1 MARKSKDFKDLMKQ
15 KQSSQEKHK
24 NLEALREK
32 MQGGVFGELAA
43 NIPIEPK
50 GAIKMSDVLKQF
62 VDPYLHT
69 VHNLKQCKA
78 LLSLGVVAWN
88 ASLLSESGI
97 TVPNRE
103 NCTLRLKALSI
114 KDLSDTCFP

>member
-15 KQSSQEKHK
+15 KQSSQDKQK

-43 NIPIEPK
+43 NMPIEPK

-62 VDPYLHT
+62 VAPYLDT
-69 VHNLKQCKA
+69 VHNLQQCKA
-78 LLSLGVVAWN
+78 LLSLAAIAWN
-88 ASLLSESGI
+88 AAVMPESEQKTI
-97 TVPNRE
+97 
-103 NCTLRLKALSI
+103 L
-114 KDLSDTCFP
+114 DTFLEQQFSNQDAEIQQGVTQM